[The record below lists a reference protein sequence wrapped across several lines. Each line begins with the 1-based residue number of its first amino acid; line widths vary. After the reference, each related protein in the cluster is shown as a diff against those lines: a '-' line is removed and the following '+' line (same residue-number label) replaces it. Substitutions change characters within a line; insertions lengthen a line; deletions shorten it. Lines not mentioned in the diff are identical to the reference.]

1 MSSSSSR
8 NTTASSNQTVQ
19 ETMNNVDNRATQGD
33 GSIGG
38 NVNLNLGTSAT
49 LSDVTISTTDQGA
62 VKAGLDMALESLAG
76 MQNVVKAN
84 ASVAS
89 DSISQAYGL
98 ANAAR
103 QSETSGAINNALK
116 YFALVAGL
124 GILAWA
130 YKRSRG

>member
-8 NTTASSNQTVQ
+8 NTTSSSNQTVQ

-62 VKAGLDMALESLAG
+62 VKAGLDVALESLSG
-76 MQNVVKAN
+76 LRNVVEAN
-84 ASVAS
+84 ASVAK

-116 YFALVAGL
+116 YFAAIAVIGV
-124 GILAWA
+124 IAWA
-130 YKRSRG
+130 YRHRRG